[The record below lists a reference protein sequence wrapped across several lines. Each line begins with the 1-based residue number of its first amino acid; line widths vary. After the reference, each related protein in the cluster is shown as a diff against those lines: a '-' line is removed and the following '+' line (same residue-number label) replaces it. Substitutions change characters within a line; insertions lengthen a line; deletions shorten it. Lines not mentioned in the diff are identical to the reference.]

1 MLIDS
6 HAHLL
11 DERLV
16 ESIPEILAQY
26 PINDI
31 ELSIEIGADMS
42 SSKGAVLLAEKYDNI
57 YATVGLHPEF
67 AERATD
73 NDIEELR
80 LLAQNDKVV
89 AIGDGTTFDG
99 KDVGMKVAVGDD
111 VLFSKYA
118 GTEIEF
124 EGKKYVIVRQADIL
138 AKLK

>member
-1 MLIDS
+1 MNIK
-6 HAHLL
+6 
-11 DERLV
+11 
-16 ESIPEILAQY
+16 
-26 PINDI
+26 PIFDRV
-31 ELSIEIGADMS
+31 
-42 SSKGAVLLAEKYDNI
+42 VLLPKAPEEETASGI
-57 YATVGLHPEF
+57 ILPTV
-67 AERATD
+67 
-73 NDIEELR
+73 
-80 LLAQNDKVV
+80 AQDKSQEAKVV